1 MIKPYKILSSNNE
14 PIRVVDVD
22 PRVTPID
29 GFRGQLLIVQDSENL
44 NESFFQKQD
53 FGKTTNWVLM
63 SGGGSFSNETIYP
76 SIGTNSLRKMEWNIP
91 GLSDRARNI
100 IVEGNIAYALLH
112 RSPGYLITY
121 DVSNIL
127 YPNCENLAK
136 EIQLDYIAINSS
148 PNTMDKLEN
157 YLYVGDNNGFFEI
170 FDVSDPSNII
180 RVFRDKLFFSGTSQI
195 FELKINKEK
204 EIAAVAYASGAST
217 TAFIDISDK
226 ENPQILTDFPGA
238 AGGVSFDG
246 EFAYSTQYSSG
257 QVSIYDVSDKNNIS
271 LVNQFNVS
279 LTNLNVAVNV
289 ENDILYVSD
298 YINGDT
304 EVYDVSDKLNP
315 VLLST
320 ITANSRNAFNNP
332 VIIDCDG
339 NFIYITTSEGIE
351 MYNMTDP
358 SNPVKVWEKTGI
370 LDIGSAT
377 QSSFLSQGRMWV
389 ARRNPDNFEVFI
401 LSKKLFNDLI

>member
-112 RSPGYLITY
+112 RDPGYLVIY
-121 DVSNIL
+121 DVSNVL
-127 YPNCENLAK
+127 NPNCENLAK
-136 EIQLDYIAINSS
+136 ENLLGFISYNNS
-148 PNTMDKLEN
+148 PNALVKKDNYIILGGNSGFIEVIDISDPTNPQKVYSARPFGGGNSQVFDMKLN
-157 YLYVGDNNGFFEI
+157 DAKDILGIAFASGISLSGFL
-170 FDVSDPSNII
+170 DVSDP
-180 RVFRDKLFFSGTSQI
+180 T
-195 FELKINKEK
+195 
-204 EIAAVAYASGAST
+204 
-217 TAFIDISDK
+217 
-226 ENPQILTDFPGA
+226 NPQPLATFPGA
-238 AGGVSFDG
+238 SGGFAFEDNI
-246 EFAYSTQYSSG
+246 AYSTQFSLN
-257 QVSIYDVSDKNNIS
+257 QISIFDISNKNSIS
-271 LVNQFNVS
+271 IINQFS
-279 LTNLNVAVNV
+279 TGISGLSVNV
-289 ENDILYVSD
+289 QVKNDIVYVSD
-298 YINGDT
+298 YNGPETRVFDLT
-304 EVYDVSDKLNP
+304 NKTSP
-315 VLLST
+315 SFLSS
-320 ITANSRNAFNNP
+320 ITANAKNAFNNA
-332 VIIDCDG
+332 IQIDCDG
-339 NFIYITTSEGIE
+339 NFIYITTDTGIE
-351 MYNMTDP
+351 MYNVIDP
-358 SNPVKVWEKTGI
+358 SNPIKVWEKTGI